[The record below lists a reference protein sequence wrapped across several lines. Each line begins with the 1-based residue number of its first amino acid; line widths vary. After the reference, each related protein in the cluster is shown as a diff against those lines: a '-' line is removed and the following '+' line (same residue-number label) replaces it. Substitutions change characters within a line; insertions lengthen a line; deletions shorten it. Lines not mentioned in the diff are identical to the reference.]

1 MANYIATILNV
12 EAESNPEYACV
23 PLEAKD
29 DKAATKAA
37 KELLTAD
44 PHGLGWTSFADP
56 ELWGKVQRVVVDV
69 VSEEEHV
76 KRSGKGNTRGSEG
89 QDARFERF
97 RKAAKV

>member
-29 DKAATKAA
+29 HKAATKAA
-37 KELLTAD
+37 KDILEGDL
-44 PHGLGWTSFADP
+44 HGLGWTSFSDP
-56 ELWGKVQRVVVDV
+56 ELWGKEQRVVVDV
-69 VSEEEHV
+69 VSEDEHV
-76 KRSGKGNTRGSEG
+76 KRSGKGNQRGSEG